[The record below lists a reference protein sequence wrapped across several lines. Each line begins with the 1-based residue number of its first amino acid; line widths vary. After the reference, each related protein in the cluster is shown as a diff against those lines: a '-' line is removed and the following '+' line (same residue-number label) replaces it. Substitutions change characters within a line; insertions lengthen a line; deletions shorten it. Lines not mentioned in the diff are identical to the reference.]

1 MSENKRDT
9 APWVDPDDA
18 PDLSDEFFEKAVWQ
32 IAGRTVT
39 SEEGMA
45 AMAAGLRRGR
55 PVQAT
60 HKQPVTLRLD
70 AQALAQLRATGKGWQ
85 TRAAQVLADWAKTQ
99 NRA

>member
-9 APWVDPDDA
+9 TPWVDPDDA
-18 PDLSDEFFEKAVWQ
+18 PDLSEADLSKAVWQ

-39 SEEGMA
+39 PEEGMA
-45 AMAAGLRRGR
+45 ALAAGLRRGR

-70 AQALAQLRATGKGWQ
+70 PQALVQLRATGKGWQ

-99 NRA
+99 SRV